1 MRLKIKNIFAALL
14 VVSALS
20 SCEDAL
26 DKFPLDSLSPETFFS
41 TESELQAY
49 ANTFYTMFPG
59 TSLYNEQ
66 SDIITNHQLADYML
80 GLRDINSGSWSW
92 TNLRKVNT
100 LIEYS
105 VNCKDEAVR
114 TKYVALARFFRAYF
128 YFEKVKMFGDVPWAD
143 RPLGSGD
150 AELYKA
156 RDNREFVMGKI
167 IEDIDFAIENLQA
180 IKSDYTV
187 TKWTALA
194 LKSRICLFEGT
205 FRKYHAGS
213 VYLETLPADAQ
224 PYTYYLELAAEAA
237 DQFITSSGYKIYNAE
252 GKDASYLGLFTKTS
266 INEGSNAEVILAR
279 NYSLAYGVTHSAG
292 NYITSGTMG
301 RPGMTKKF
309 VNSYLMKDGSRF
321 TDQPGYE
328 TMNFVQETKNRD
340 PRFAQSVRT
349 PGYKRPGTDVR
360 LSPEL
365 TCCCTGYSPIKYLQS
380 EANDRYNECELDL
393 IIFRAAEVY
402 LNYAEAKAELGD
414 LKPADV
420 DKSIKPIRERVGMPN
435 LDVNTITVDSYLA
448 GTGAFAGKN
457 TGYPNVIAKNGS
469 FSDKQIAAILE
480 VRRERTIE
488 LVMEGHRYYDIIRWG
503 EGATLS
509 TPLQGIYFDGPGNH
523 DLDGDGV
530 VDVTLYEEG
539 QEVPAGAAL
548 IKYVLEK
555 EFKLSEGT
563 KGYYEHHR
571 DNRNNFTWNEGRD
584 YLYPI
589 PVDERS
595 LTNGAL
601 TQNPGWDDGLSF

>member
-41 TESELQAY
+41 SESELQAY
-49 ANTFYTMFPG
+49 TNTFYTMFPG
-59 TSLYNEQ
+59 TSLYSEQ
-66 SDIITNHQLADYML
+66 SDIITGHQLEDYML

-128 YFEKVKMFGDVPWAD
+128 YFEKVKMFGDVPWVD

-150 AELYKA
+150 DELYKA
-156 RDNREFVMGKI
+156 RDSRELVMTKI
-167 IEDIDFAIENLQA
+167 IEDINFAIENLPSD
-180 IKSDYTV
+180 KSNYNV

-213 VYLETLPADAQ
+213 VYLQNLPADAQ
-224 PYTYYLELAAEAA
+224 PYDYYLTLAAEAA
-237 DQFITSSGYKIYNAE
+237 DQFIASSGYMIYNAE
-252 GKDASYLGLFTKTS
+252 GKDASYLGLFSKTS
-266 INEGSNAEVILAR
+266 IGDGTNAEVILAR

-321 TDQPGYE
+321 TDKAGYE
-328 TMNFVQETKNRD
+328 TMSFLEETKDRD

-349 PGYKRPGTDVR
+349 PGYKRPGTETR
-360 LSPEL
+360 LSPVL
-365 TCCCTGYSPIKYLQS
+365 TCCVTGYSPVKYLQS

-402 LNYAEAKAELGD
+402 LNYAEAKAELGN
-414 LKPADV
+414 LTPADV
-420 DKSIKPIRERVGMPN
+420 EKSIKPLRDRVGMPN
-435 LDVNTITVDSYLA
+435 LDLNTITVDPYLA
-448 GTGAFAGKN
+448 ETGAFVGKH
-457 TGYPNVIAKNGS
+457 TGYPNVIKKNGS
-469 FSDKQIAAILE
+469 FSEKQIAAILE

-503 EGATLS
+503 EGATLA
-509 TPLQGIYFDGPGNH
+509 TPLQGIYFEGPGNY

-530 VDVTLYEEG
+530 NDVTLFAQG
-539 QEVPAGAAL
+539 TTAPADAAL
-548 IKYVLEK
+548 IKYEIET

-571 DNRNNFTWNEGRD
+571 DDRKNFVWNEGRD

-601 TQNPGWDDGLSF
+601 IQNPGWNDGLTF